1 MSMRRSG
8 RDWFKNEKEVMELLG
23 LKQVPGSGSSWVARE
38 DGENDDVLCQLKST
52 DAGSIRVQL
61 QDIHELQ
68 VHALTSHKLPVF
80 AIQFRQTNEVFLLVS
95 PLELHDA
102 AKYLADPTSFKQLVL
117 EPAMDAAIRETE
129 DWDPPKVVKSSSKS
143 REKFQREREKNYKK
157 KGRSAL

>member
-1 MSMRRSG
+1 MGMRRSG

-102 AKYLADPTSFKQLVL
+102 AKYLADPKTFKQLVL
-117 EPAMDAAIRETE
+117 KPAMDAAVRETE
-129 DWDPPKVVKSSSKS
+129 DWDPPKVIKSSSKS
-143 REKFQREREKNYKK
+143 REKFQRERERSYKK

>member
-8 RDWFKNEKEVMELLG
+8 KDWFKNEKEVMELLG
-23 LKQVPGSGSSWVARE
+23 LKQVPGSGSSWVAKE
-38 DGENDDVLCQLKST
+38 DGENENVLCQLKST
-52 DAGSIRVQL
+52 DASSIRVQL

-68 VHALTSHKLPVF
+68 IHALTSHKLPVF

-102 AKYLADPTSFKQLVL
+102 AKYLADTKTFKQLVL
-117 EPAMDAAIRETE
+117 KPAMDAAVRETE
-129 DWDPPKVVKSSSKS
+129 DWDPPKVIKSSSKS
-143 REKFQREREKNYKK
+143 REKFQRERENSYKK

>member
-1 MSMRRSG
+1 MRRSG

-95 PLELHDA
+95 PLELQDA
-102 AKYLADPTSFKQLVL
+102 AKYIADPKASKQLVSK
-117 EPAMDAAIRETE
+117 
-129 DWDPPKVVKSSSKS
+129 DWDPPKVIKSSSKS

>member
-1 MSMRRSG
+1 MRRSG

-38 DGENDDVLCQLKST
+38 DGENENVLCQLKST
-52 DAGSIRVQL
+52 DAQSIRVQL

-68 VHALTSHKLPVF
+68 IHALTSHKLPVF
-80 AIQFRQTNEVFLLVS
+80 AIQFRQTNEVFLLIS
-95 PLELHDA
+95 PLELHEA
-102 AKYLADPTSFKQLVL
+102 AQYLADPRVFKQLVL
-117 EPAMDAAIRETE
+117 KPAMDAAVRETE
-129 DWDPPKVVKSSSKS
+129 DWDPPKVIKSSSKS

>member
-23 LKQVPGSGSSWVARE
+23 LNQVPGSGSSWVARE
-38 DGENDDVLCQLKST
+38 DGENENVLCQLKST
-52 DAGSIRVQL
+52 DAQSIRVQL

-68 VHALTSHKLPVF
+68 IHALTSHKLPVF
-80 AIQFRQTNEVFLLVS
+80 AIQFRQTNEVFLLIS
-95 PLELHDA
+95 PLELHEA
-102 AKYLADPTSFKQLVL
+102 AQYLADPRVFKQLVL
-117 EPAMDAAIRETE
+117 KPAMDAAVRETE
-129 DWDPPKVVKSSSKS
+129 DWDPPKVIKSSSKS